1 MATFIN
7 DDESRNNMLNKQAFK
22 EMRQQMEAFDALRE
36 QLIITSRKALKASKQ
51 AIYAAHRGDLKE
63 ADKLLAEA
71 KSNIKKI
78 DALVKK
84 EVHLASTGAYSEC
97 LEEYTEAYC
106 YVHYLKT
113 GEIPTPKDVEVD
125 TDVYLPALSDVIG
138 ELVRKAVNSAI
149 KGDYKTA
156 LAIKDIAGEL
166 YEELMLFD
174 WRNSP
179 ARKKFDAIKYGLE
192 KLEDLALKIKFKK

>member
-1 MATFIN
+1 VVRFIN
-7 DDESRNNMLNKQAFK
+7 DDEGSKGMLNKQIFK
-22 EMRQQMEAFDALRE
+22 EMREQMEAFDALRE
-36 QLIITSRKALKASKQ
+36 QLIIQSRTVLKSSKQ
-51 AIYAAHRGDLKE
+51 AIYAAHRGDMKE

-71 KSNIKKI
+71 KSTIKKI
-78 DALVKK
+78 DTIIKK
-84 EVHLASTGAYSEC
+84 DVHLANVGAYSDC
-97 LEEYTEAYC
+97 LEEYTEASC
-106 YVHYLKT
+106 YVYYLKT
-113 GEIPTPKDVEVD
+113 GQIPTPEDLGID

-138 ELVRKAVNSAI
+138 ELVRKAINSAI
-149 KGDYKTA
+149 KGDYETA
-156 LAIKDIAGEL
+156 LKIKDTAGEL